1 MASPTFR
8 NAVNYVDDNAGW
20 VRYRDIVDIINEE
33 AEGRNKANTELGEHQ
48 QKMLDDMKEMFSQ
61 FYSRLTDLENN
72 QLTLKEIPTATSE
85 DIKKLFQVE
94 DNTLIIGNPEENKSV
109 VGLDDV
115 GNIPVDSAF
124 LLVYAADGD
133 GQILK
138 IRTIGSP
145 TQIFTSGKQF
155 MADNS
160 KRESA
165 RWEEALDRLIEW
177 GWVKAVGYKGEIFEL
192 TGTGYSKADWLKNN
206 MAIDTS
212 KEPLDELKE
221 FED

>member
-1 MASPTFR
+1 MWHHR
-8 NAVNYVDDNAGW
+8 HLAVNYVDDNAGW

-138 IRTIGSP
+138 IRTLGSP

>member
-1 MASPTFR
+1 MGKK
-8 NAVNYVDDNAGW
+8 NIGGAVLDDLKALPKK
-20 VRYRDIVDIINEE
+20 IL
-33 AEGRNKANTELGEHQ
+33 KANTELGEHQ

-138 IRTIGSP
+138 IRTLGSP